1 MSNGRFKMVTERRNN
16 PRFSVHNGA
25 FAIFKSKPDKLIP
38 IVNVSL
44 GGMGIGVNEINMNAD
59 KLSNVSRLEI
69 LTDDCRFYMD
79 QLPYRFLLP
88 HRNRQREV
96 VGPFQYIYGVQFI
109 DLMSSQQNQLKN
121 FIRNHTRGGKTPKLL
136 HKINQHLH
144 QFISKKDLADAC
156 RHIGLQG
163 PSF

>member
-1 MSNGRFKMVTERRNN
+1 MVTERRNN
-16 PRFSVHNGA
+16 PRFSVHSGA

-38 IVNVSL
+38 VVNISL
-44 GGMGIGVNEINMNAD
+44 GGMGIGVNGININAD

-79 QLPYRFLLP
+79 QLPYRLLLP
-88 HRNRQREV
+88 HRNLQRE
-96 VGPFQYIYGVQFI
+96 GGGSFQHIYGVQFI

-136 HKINQHLH
+136 HKLNQHLH
-144 QFISKKDLADAC
+144 QLIGKKDSGDAC
-156 RHIGLQG
+156 RNIWLQR
-163 PSF
+163 PSI

>member
-1 MSNGRFKMVTERRNN
+1 MATEKRKN
-16 PRFSVHNGA
+16 PRFSVRSNA

-44 GGMGIGVNEINMNAD
+44 GGMGIGVNGINLNAD
-59 KLSNVSRLEI
+59 SLSDVSRLEI
-69 LTDDCRFYMD
+69 LTDDCRFYMG
-79 QLPYRFLLP
+79 QLPYQLVSP
-88 HRNRQREV
+88 HRNRTRD
-96 VGPFQYIYGVQFI
+96 GIGLFQHVYGVQFI

-136 HKINQHLH
+136 YKFNQHLH
-144 QFISKKDLADAC
+144 LLIGKKDLVDSC
-156 RHIGLQG
+156 RNIGLQG